1 MQLLT
6 PYLWLQWFSV
16 VPLARHVSFALLTAL
31 TRLQSPHFIFSDTSN
46 MYLSQSQYF
55 LFINMQI
62 LLMSSFLLKCKFY
75 GVRELIF
82 YLSDIYPAPC
92 TVPDTLPVLNKC
104 IQKRRMKRMSKY
116 TNVFHIIQ
124 IQIASQPSITCLIL
138 IMLVKS
144 PVSFLL

>member
-6 PYLWLQWFSV
+6 LYFWLWWFSV
-16 VPLARHVSFALLTAL
+16 VRLARHVSCALLTAL
-31 TRLQSPHFIFSDTSN
+31 TRLQSPNFILSDTSN

-92 TVPDTLPVLNKC
+92 TVPDTLLVLNKC
-104 IQKRRMKRMSKY
+104 IQKRRMNKY

-124 IQIASQPSITCLIL
+124 IQITSQPSITCLIL

>member
-6 PYLWLQWFSV
+6 LYLWLQWFSV

-55 LFINMQI
+55 LCINMQI
-62 LLMSSFLLKCKFY
+62 LLTSSFLLKCKFY

-92 TVPDTLPVLNKC
+92 MVPDTLPVLNKC
-104 IQKRRMKRMSKY
+104 IQKRRMNKY